1 LTNITQKIIKALSE
15 TEEAPVI
22 AIERIVKILGED
34 RAITILEEAF
44 KIETGDGLLTDD
56 GARRRTLGG
65 VFFKLVKNQTT
76 PQERGKIFGPRP
88 AIGPKS
94 KPITW
99 EDGKRLSNEVI
110 KLSKGEATE
119 VKVTIIG
126 RPGRIIEK
134 ETVVITSMQNSKPP
148 TLPKGLP
155 TPPGDPTTYVIYI
168 ATKQW
173 RKVKDSIENPDDKLI
188 VEGYPIFDKRIGKSG
203 AMTIYAQNV
212 TTKLIQQAQRETKEA
227 AKG

>member
-1 LTNITQKIIKALSE
+1 MTDTAQEIIKALGE
-15 TEEAPVI
+15 TEEAPMI
-22 AIERIVKILGED
+22 AVEQIIKILGEE

-44 KIETGDGLLTDD
+44 KLEAGDGLLTDD
-56 GARRRTLGG
+56 GTRRRTLGG

-88 AIGPKS
+88 AVGPKP

-99 EDGKRLSNEVI
+99 EESRQLSNEAI
-110 KLSKGEATE
+110 KLPKGEATK

-134 ETVVITSMQNSKPP
+134 EAVVITSMQNSKPP

-173 RKVKDSIENPDDKLI
+173 RKVKDSMEDPDDKLI
-188 VEGYPIFDKRIGKSG
+188 VEGYPMFDRRIGKNG

-212 TTKLIQQAQRETKEA
+212 TTKLIQQAQRE
-227 AKG
+227 AKK